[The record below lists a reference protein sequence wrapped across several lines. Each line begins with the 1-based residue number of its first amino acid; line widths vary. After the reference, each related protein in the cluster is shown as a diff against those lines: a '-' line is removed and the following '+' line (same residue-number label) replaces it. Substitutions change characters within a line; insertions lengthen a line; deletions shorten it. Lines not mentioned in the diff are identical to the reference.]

1 MKVSLILALL
11 CLGDVYAIQPTSC
24 PTRGWFSA
32 EFVSLADKVISGPA
46 VIQDPN
52 LTFFKDIMRFTERE
66 IQQVTEDAL
75 QFFKTRFGLDFSQ
88 AEPNELGQR
97 IVENAVFA
105 PVILSPEI
113 QYTITYNRWIISGNT
128 NNLCFENRDGGYAV
142 SFTGD
147 QVLRGEYG
155 GEEGR
160 PIGEGGPNLA
170 YGFYN
175 IPVCPQEPLVI
186 RYSSNTPARV
196 EPIDGTAVINCD
208 LSHRVWGPGIAQGS
222 FQITPTEDGRT
233 RVTIRNIL
241 TFPPH
246 PLI

>member
-1 MKVSLILALL
+1 MKVSLILTLL
-11 CLGDVYAIQPTSC
+11 CVGNVFALQPTSC
-24 PTRGWFSA
+24 PTRDWFAA
-32 EFVSLADKVISGPA
+32 EFVTLADRNISGPA
-46 VIQDPN
+46 VLDDPN
-52 LTFFKDIMRFTERE
+52 LTFFRDIMRFDERE
-66 IQQVTEDAL
+66 IEQVTEDAL
-75 QFFKTRFGLDFSQ
+75 LFYKTRFGLDFSQ

-105 PVILSPEI
+105 PAIFSPEI

-128 NNLCFENRDGGYAV
+128 NNLCFENRDGGYWV

-147 QVLRGEYG
+147 QLLRGEYG

-160 PIGEGGPNLA
+160 PIGEGGPFLL

-196 EPIDGTAVINCD
+196 EPVDGFGVINCD
-208 LSHRVWGPGIAQGS
+208 LFHRVWGAGIAQGS
-222 FQITPTEDGRT
+222 YRFTALEDGRT
-233 RVTIRNIL
+233 NVVVRNIL

-246 PLI
+246 PV